1 MSKLKR
7 KFLSVALCV
16 LATVATLFGVAGI
29 GNATVFAD
37 AATQCSTSIVTAS
50 KAAESIMGDAVE
62 VENVSFQG
70 SSEQLGVFETPEG
83 MGLPFNKGIV
93 LSTGSVSSI
102 YSTDGSSLDM
112 GGVGD
117 SRLTKLY
124 NASGYSGST
133 NDAALLRF
141 SLVPKSPYL
150 SFQYFFTSTEYNQSA
165 KYNDIF
171 ALWIIDDMGTE
182 VTTDDEWFNIAL
194 LPDGNI
200 VSIQTT
206 VARSASGGM
215 AYTQDGKY
223 YNTSSGHSV
232 NGYPFGFIGYTPLF
246 TADAT
251 SLRNS
256 KNEQVVKIGKK
267 ISFCFAI
274 ADAADHVCDSAVF
287 IKANSLDYSTNNQD
301 ITKQLSI
308 RTTTVDDI
316 NELLYVQP
324 ELSFGTMDGVSS
336 QWYVSQDNVTFTPI
350 EGATNEYYYVPT
362 NLGAGTYYYKCIS
375 SKGTQTMESNVAT
388 ITVLPKSEEAEIC
401 TVKFD
406 ACADLS
412 YVSNMP
418 SACTVVQGST
428 IPSFNGISHEMYTF
442 AGWYSDKEYTQAFG
456 VDSKVTSDI
465 TLYAKWEEVLNGLEI
480 VKTPVKTHYCNLAD
494 IDLSEIEVKATFK
507 SGAEKDVST
516 DIFVTDYNDSGIM
529 IGYTYNEVTVKT
541 AYAITTGHRYE
552 SAETVDGSCSANGYV
567 RFVCSKCGGEK
578 FEVIEAT
585 GHQWK
590 LVSSKEATC
599 EESGYNEY
607 ICNADGCGES
617 KREEL
622 PAKGHA
628 WGPVAVYHEP
638 TCTENGYWDVTCD
651 TCGKTGVA
659 THENSALGHTYD
671 EGTVI
676 VQATCQQA
684 GVISYNCTREG
695 CRYGYTAYL
704 PEAHNYETVNVV
716 DATCTEDGVAKYV
729 CGTCKE
735 PYEKTLE
742 ALGHDYTYADND
754 DGTHTATCAR
764 GDDTYVEEHHDGRR
778 VCVCG
783 YRNSAYIEVLLI
795 QDKDPWAT
803 QSNERVLEKLQKE
816 GHIDSW
822 VKCTTTDVLNGKVT
836 FANYSLILFA
846 NDQGQAMYNNYA
858 KFAKALETYV
868 EQGGAL
874 VFGACDSG
882 WLTGRI
888 EVALPGGAT
897 TGLDYDRNNKI
908 VDATNPIVT
917 GEYGDGVS
925 LLEEQLHG
933 NYCSHNYFT
942 NVPANANVIFENSD
956 GQATLIEY
964 ALGSGYVIA
973 SGLTWEFYAHRTGYV
988 AVDFADVAYDD
999 LILAALSNVGAYS
1012 FDRHLVEFTDH
1023 DGKLLFA
1030 QRVEKDDAPAL
1041 PEAPEREGYEF
1052 LGWDVDGDGVADYV
1066 DELPAIKVTIVF
1078 KAVYAVKN
1086 YNVNV
1091 SFGEN
1096 GAVSGA
1102 GSYEYGETVAL
1113 SAKPKDG
1120 YTFNGW
1126 YLNGECVSMD
1136 VVFLYTVGAAD
1147 ADIECRFR
1155 SNGVMGE
1162 AQMSASQPSY
1172 KQGERIVV
1180 YVTLKNLKEE
1190 GGIYGYILEALQC
1203 NGFLLFDENGPIGN
1217 VTVKF
1222 VGEATGWTIAIENG
1236 VLEILNGGYDTP
1248 IMIDGELIVEISFEM
1263 DLSDLSLAE
1272 PMDVKLTMSGSG
1284 VSGKGK
1290 TCEVDFAPLSI
1301 RLTCGH
1307 GSTYVEGFLAPTC
1320 TADGFT
1326 GDTICSVCMQTVEAG
1341 VKTEKTEHGYHEFR
1355 RNEATCTADG
1365 SVYERC
1371 ESCNDVRLSETLP
1384 MKGHTDGE
1392 WLPRYDENGEIVEE
1406 YKECPDCKETIT
1418 RDPLQ
1423 SGGEDP
1429 NGGNGNGG
1437 NNGNNNGG
1445 NGNGGS
1451 SANDLITINCTASVG
1466 MSGAVV
1472 CLLTVGG
1479 VLLKKKKD
1487 E

>member
-1 MSKLKR
+1 MSRLK
-7 KFLSVALCV
+7 KIFLSIALVALTASSV
-16 LATVATLFGVAGI
+16 VFGVLSM
-29 GNATVFAD
+29 NKATISAA
-37 AATQCSTSIVTAS
+37 AATQCSSTIVTAS
-50 KAAESIMGDAVE
+50 KAAENIMGDAVE

-70 SSEQLGVFETPEG
+70 NSKQLGVFETPEA
-83 MGLPFNKGIV
+83 MGLPFNDGIV
-93 LSTGSVSSI
+93 LSTGSITSI
-102 YSTDGSSLDM
+102 FSVDNNDADM

-124 NASGYSGST
+124 NASGYSGTT
-133 NDAALLRF
+133 NDAALLSF

-150 SFQYFFTSTEYNQSA
+150 SFQYFFASTEYNQSA

-182 VTTDDEWFNIAL
+182 TTTDDEWFNIAL

-215 AYTQDGKY
+215 AYTQNGKY

-232 NGYPFGFIGYTPLF
+232 NGYPFYFLGYTPLL

-336 QWYVSQDNVTFTPI
+336 QWYFSQDNVTFTPI
-350 EGATNEYYYVPT
+350 EGATSEYYYVPT
-362 NLGAGTYYYKCIS
+362 NLDAGTYYYKCVS
-375 SKGTQTMESNVAT
+375 SKGTQTAESNVAT
-388 ITVLPKSEEAEIC
+388 ITVLPKSETAKIY

-412 YVSNMP
+412 YVGNMP
-418 SACTVVQGST
+418 SSCTVVEGAT
-428 IPSFNGISHEMYTF
+428 LPAFTELTHEFYTF
-442 AGWYSDKEYTQAFG
+442 AGWYLDKECTQPFNA
-456 VDSKVTSDI
+456 DSQVNSDV
-465 TLYAKWEEVLNGLEI
+465 TLYAKWEEVLSGLEI
-480 VKTPVKTHYCNLAD
+480 VKTPAKTHYCD
-494 IDLSEIEVKATFK
+494 FTEIDLSEIEVKATFK
-507 SGAEKDVST
+507 SEAEQDVSA
-516 DIFVTDYNDSGIM
+516 DVFVSGYSDSEIVL
-529 IGYTYNEVTVKT
+529 GYTYNGVTEKT
-541 AYAITTGHRYE
+541 AYAITVGHQYE
-552 SAETVDGSCSANGYV
+552 SVETVEGSCSANGYV
-567 RFVCSKCGGEK
+567 CLVCNKCGGEK
-578 FEVIEAT
+578 FEVIQST
-585 GHQWK
+585 GHQWT
-590 LVSSKEATC
+590 LVSSQEATC
-599 EESGYNEY
+599 EEGGYNQY

-622 PAKGHA
+622 PAKGHV

-651 TCGKTGVA
+651 VCGETGIA
-659 THENSALGHTYD
+659 THENSALGHAYD
-671 EGTVI
+671 EGRIVI
-676 VQATCQQA
+676 ESTCRQA
-684 GVISYNCTREG
+684 GVISYACTREG
-695 CRYGYTAYL
+695 CEYSYTAYL
-704 PEAHNYETVNVV
+704 PEAHNYETLERVEP
-716 DATCTEDGVAKYV
+716 TCTEDGIAKYV

-735 PYEKTLE
+735 PYEETLE
-742 ALGHDYTYADND
+742 ALGHDYAYTDNE
-754 DGTHTATCAR
+754 GGMHTATCNR
-764 GDDTYVEEHHDGRR
+764 GDSSFVEEHHDGRR

-795 QDKDPWAT
+795 QDKAPWAT

-822 VKCTTTDVLNGKVT
+822 VKCTTTDVLNGKVA

-908 VDATNPIVT
+908 VDETNPIVT
-917 GEYGDGVS
+917 GEYGDDVS

-942 NVPANANVIFENSD
+942 NVPQNANVIFENTS

-964 ALGSGYVIA
+964 ALGNGYVIA
-973 SGLTWEFYAHRTGYV
+973 SGLTWEFYLHRTGYV

-1012 FDRHLVEFTDH
+1012 FDRHLVEFTDE
-1023 DGKLLFA
+1023 DGNLLFA
-1030 QRVEKDDAPAL
+1030 QRVEKGDAPVL
-1041 PEAPEREGYEF
+1041 PEAPEKEGYEF

-1091 SFGEN
+1091 SFGDN
-1096 GAVSGA
+1096 GAVSGG
-1102 GSYEYGETVAL
+1102 GSYAYGETVAL
-1113 SAKPKDG
+1113 SATPKDG

-1136 VVFLYTVGAAD
+1136 IVFLYTVGAED

-1155 SNGVMGE
+1155 SNGVTGE
-1162 AQMSASQPSY
+1162 AQTSAKQPSY

-1190 GGIYGYILEALQC
+1190 GGIYGYLLEALQC
-1203 NGFLLFDENGPIGN
+1203 NGFLLFGEGSPISN
-1217 VTVKF
+1217 VTVNF
-1222 VGEATGWTIAIENG
+1222 VGEAAGWTIAIENG
-1236 VLEILNGGYDTP
+1236 VLKILNGGKDAP
-1248 IMIDGELIVEISFEM
+1248 IVIDGELVIEISFEI
-1263 DLSDLSLAE
+1263 DLSEVSLIE
-1272 PMDVKLTMSGSG
+1272 PMDMKLTMSGSG
-1284 VSGKGK
+1284 LNAAGGV
-1290 TCEVDFAPLSI
+1290 CEMDFAPLSLKI
-1301 RLTCGH
+1301 TCGH
-1307 GSTYVEGFLAPTC
+1307 SSTYVEGFFAATC
-1320 TADGFT
+1320 TAKGYT
-1326 GDTICSVCMQTVEAG
+1326 GDTICNDCMQTVETG
-1341 VKTEKTEHGYHEFR
+1341 VATEKTEHGYHEFR
-1355 RNEATCTADG
+1355 RNEATCSAEG

-1371 ESCNDVRLSETLP
+1371 EGCNDVRLSETLP

-1392 WLPRYDENGEIVEE
+1392 WLPRYDENGKIVEE
-1406 YKECPDCKETIT
+1406 YRECPDCKETLT
-1418 RDPLQ
+1418 RSPGQ
-1423 SGGEDP
+1423 TEGEKTEGP
-1429 NGGNGNGG
+1429 NGNG
-1437 NNGNNNGG
+1437 
-1445 NGNGGS
+1445 S
-1451 SANDLITINCTASVG
+1451 DDVILINCTASVYG
-1466 MSGAVV
+1466 MTGAIVG
-1472 CLLTVGG
+1472 LLAVGG
-1479 VLLKKKKD
+1479 ILLKKKKG